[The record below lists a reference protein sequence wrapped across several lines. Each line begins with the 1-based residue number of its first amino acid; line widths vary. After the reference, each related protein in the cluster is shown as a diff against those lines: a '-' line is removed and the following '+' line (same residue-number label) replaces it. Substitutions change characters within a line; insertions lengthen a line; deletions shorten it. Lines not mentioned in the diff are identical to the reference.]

1 MFLYQNKLR
10 INPSRVEKRMGTG
23 KFLVMLKCTIMNG
36 QTYASKLDFML
47 GLLAPSN
54 LLLVRFEDAR

>member
-1 MFLYQNKLR
+1 
-10 INPSRVEKRMGTG
+10 MGTG